1 MSIKY
6 VRIGIAIHDLDIAE
20 EADVDFLVG
29 CLREST
35 YAALMGNQRETFKWN
50 PLGLENSI
58 EVEVEERAGK
68 AED

>member
-29 CLREST
+29 CLEST

-50 PLGLENSI
+50 P
-58 EVEVEERAGK
+58 RP
-68 AED
+68 